1 MPRKK
6 APSRIERVI
15 NRICNPHDVSIS
27 WTIAAIL
34 LIFEA
39 LLCLVIIAKVPYT
52 EIDWIA
58 YMDEVSGYDKGERDY
73 INLKGD
79 TGPLVYPAGFVYLF
93 SWLRSITH
101 GAILPAQ
108 YIFAALY
115 LATQFIVMAL
125 YITSCTMPPWSLVL
139 LCLSRRLHSIFVL
152 RLFNDCWAMCIAYV
166 ATWALQK
173 RKFPLSIFLFSL
185 AVSVKM
191 NVLLFAPGVLAVV
204 IKEARVGDALR
215 GVIAGIILQGLLGL
229 PFLTTYPKSYL
240 LRAFEFSRV
249 FTFKWSVNW
258 QFLPEDVFTSQKFAL
273 LLLFLHLRLL
283 WSFAQYHWFKEEG
296 GILPAFT
303 QFFKRGSGD
312 EKRRNTTAAAAA
324 ASLEYKDTV
333 LKILFTSNFV
343 GIMCARSLHYQFYS
357 WYFHALPF
365 LLLRTRLPAYVSVI
379 LLLSIEVMMNIFPPR
394 EWTSALFIVLHGI
407 ILWSVWASP
416 APAPKVARTVIF
428 ARNLKDKAAI
438 A

>member
-1 MPRKK
+1 
-6 APSRIERVI
+6 
-15 NRICNPHDVSIS
+15 
-27 WTIAAIL
+27 
-34 LIFEA
+34 
-39 LLCLVIIAKVPYT
+39 
-52 EIDWIA
+52 
-58 YMDEVSGYDKGERDY
+58 MDEVSGYDKGERDY

-152 RLFNDCWAMCIAYV
+152 RLFND
-166 ATWALQK
+166 L
-173 RKFPLSIFLFSL
+173 
-185 AVSVKM
+185 
-191 NVLLFAPGVLAVV
+191 V

-229 PFLTTYPKSYL
+229 PFLKTYPKSYL

-258 QFLPEDVFTSQKFAL
+258 QFLPEDVFTSQRFAL

-333 LKILFTSNFV
+333 
-343 GIMCARSLHYQFYS
+343 
-357 WYFHALPF
+357 
-365 LLLRTRLPAYVSVI
+365 
-379 LLLSIEVMMNIFPPR
+379 MMNIFPPR

>member
-229 PFLTTYPKSYL
+229 PFLKTYPKSYL

-249 FTFKWSVNW
+249 FTFKCIIGSKKKVAS
-258 QFLPEDVFTSQKFAL
+258 FL
-273 LLLFLHLRLL
+273 LLL
-283 WSFAQYHWFKEEG
+283 S
-296 GILPAFT
+296 
-303 QFFKRGSGD
+303 FFKRGSGD

-428 ARNLKDKAAI
+428 CEKPKG
-438 A
+438 